1 MAHTYMEEMWA
12 RKGLVKIGDTEAC
25 LQSDEND
32 PFETEIDDAEERK
45 GKA

>member
-1 MAHTYMEEMWA
+1 MEEMCT
-12 RKGLVKIGDTEAC
+12 RKGLVKVGDTEAH

-45 GKA
+45 GEA